1 MTKIRNA
8 TIDLDIRIGEMKITK
23 ANAFLMQVQLTEPF
37 EISMRT
43 VYDYSGTILEF
54 ETGSETGYGEEST
67 IPKITGE
74 VPAAVYE
81 TVLQIFPLLL

>member
-1 MTKIRNA
+1 
-8 TIDLDIRIGEMKITK
+8 MKITK

-37 EISMRT
+37 EISMGT

-81 TVLQIFPLLL
+81 TVLQILGSRLQRGQLCSSVCYRSCSL